1 MNPLILLAAL
11 SLVLFVT
18 NNMALAFIVAL
29 MALLIF
35 YHQNKREGYQN
46 YDENGKLVME
56 SIQDNSVPYL
66 KKSDKAENK
75 IREYVP
81 YTISPFLEAPY
92 MNKNIKGNDP
102 MSLNNLN
109 VEKSGSAPAPKSNL
123 FAGSVASP
131 QACLEGNAM
140 FSTDMG
146 CIKLGPEQIAL
157 LSSRGGNM
165 DPRRSYV

>member
-1 MNPLILLAAL
+1 MDTLILLLAL
-11 SLVLFVT
+11 AVVLFVT
-18 NNMALAFIVAL
+18 NNMALAFIVSL
-29 MALLIF
+29 MALMIF
-35 YHQNKREGYQN
+35 YRQRKEGFQTYE
-46 YDENGKLVME
+46 DGEALA
-56 SIQDNSVPYL
+56 SIQNNRVPYL
-66 KKSDKAENK
+66 TKEDKNGNK
-75 IREYVP
+75 IKEYVP

-102 MSLNNLN
+102 MSLNQLN
-109 VEKSGSAPAPKSNL
+109 VEKNGSAPAPKANL
-123 FAGSVASP
+123 FVGSVASP

-146 CIKLGPEQIAL
+146 CIKLSPEQIAL